1 MELDDLDE
9 PEPTSTDELTSS
21 TTFVEEQSVQITIV
35 PPPVSSLY
43 NEVDDEETSIPT
55 ESHLVS
61 SYCFIFHFYH
71 LYFRNKVMI
80 LTQFYLW

>member
-21 TTFVEEQSVQITIV
+21 TTFMEEQRVQTTASLPPP

-43 NEVDDEETSIPT
+43 DDADEGIANFPT
-55 ESHLVS
+55 ESNQVS
-61 SYCFIFHFYH
+61 Y
-71 LYFRNKVMI
+71 
-80 LTQFYLW
+80 